1 MAELENFE
9 LTSYYEQIL
18 DEEKAKTV
26 QYEINYTEKLQN
38 LYANHSPSAS
48 SPRLKSHSA
57 SPLPPAIPDDDD

>member
-18 DEEKAKTV
+18 SEEKAKTA
-26 QYEINYTEKLQN
+26 QYEIDYTEKLRN
-38 LYANHSPSAS
+38 LYANHSPSS
-48 SPRLKSHSA
+48 SHLKSSSA